1 MDAGNLGLSPQR
13 DGFPQDKDHQLPFMN
28 ETEPVGIRD
37 AEKEQ
42 PGMGIGVVLT
52 KDLEAQH
59 WSGLTTSALRKG
71 FDLRDLLM
79 PNP

>member
-1 MDAGNLGLSPQR
+1 
-13 DGFPQDKDHQLPFMN
+13 MN

-42 PGMGIGVVLT
+42 PGMGISVVLT

-59 WSGLTTSALRKG
+59 WFGLTTSALKKG
-71 FDLRDLLM
+71 FDFRDLLM
-79 PNP
+79 PHL